1 MRYTVVCVETGLWWV
16 GAGGGGG
23 TGKRRG
29 GRAKV
34 CVAWFL
40 GLRSTLGGAYGACTG
55 GVLHQLAVHV
65 CSRPALHVSKA
76 KPQQFGSHTACIQAA
91 RVRERNRVTVSPLWL
106 K

>member
-1 MRYTVVCVETGLWWV
+1 MRYTVVCVETGLGGV